1 MGYGDFFG
9 ALLVVVS
16 IGIGLMALLV
26 VYRLFR
32 GQS

>member
-1 MGYGDFFG
+1 VGYGDVFG
-9 ALLVVVS
+9 ALLVLVS
-16 IGIGLMALLV
+16 IGIGLMAFLV